1 LKHYTSSDFRL
12 LYQNLPFETRV
23 LADKNYDLLKENPR
37 HPSLQLKRIDELW
50 SVRIGKHYRAIGIDA
65 LGGIQWIWI
74 GSHADYDKI
83 IAGLKAMNTAVN
95 NEPRISAVEITDQVI
110 AATLDDGRTISVP
123 LI

>member
-1 LKHYTSSDFRL
+1 MKHYTPSDFWL